1 MIRVL
6 DPAMVVDLDLAVEDS
21 TMGEDQE
28 EVAGVEALEESQ
40 VLTVFHQMRLQQRS
54 QIAAIMIIE
63 VNLMVPCS
71 QLVHSV
77 IKANSGSA

>member
-6 DPAMVVDLDLAVEDS
+6 DPAMVVDQDLAVEDS

-40 VLTVFHQMRLQQRS
+40 VLTVFHQMRQQQRS

-63 VNLMVPCS
+63 VNLMVLCS